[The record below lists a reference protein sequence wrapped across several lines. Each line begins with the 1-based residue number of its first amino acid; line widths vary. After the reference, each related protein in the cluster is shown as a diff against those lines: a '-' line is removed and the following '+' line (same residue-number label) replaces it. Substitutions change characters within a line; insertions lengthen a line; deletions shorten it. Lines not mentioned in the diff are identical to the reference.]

1 MSANPAPPKPDS
13 SLNTLLV
20 AEFEYIAQATLQSS
34 EDRAR
39 VSNYYL
45 VTTGAA
51 VAAILGAKFD
61 VGMNGTGNFA
71 IGVGFFVLAL
81 LGVFTLL
88 ALIRLR
94 AGWMDGAKAMD
105 KIKEYYAEIYPDA
118 QLFEKS
124 FDWQR
129 ASLPPPGKLNSV
141 AFWTAAAAILVDSAM
156 MTMAVAYVG
165 VGITNAAIDP
175 TLFLIGLASAAAF
188 AVMQLYMYWHY
199 LPRTKSGKGQGD
211 VKDASGRGEE
221 FTTAKTLA

>member
-1 MSANPAPPKPDS
+1 MSANPAPPPPAP
-13 SLNTLLV
+13 SLNALII

-39 VSNYYL
+39 VSSYYL

-61 VGMNGTGNFA
+61 VGMNGTVNFA

-165 VGITNAAIDP
+165 VGITNTAIDP
-175 TLFLIGLASAAAF
+175 TLFLISVVVAALF
-188 AVMQLYMYWHY
+188 AGAQIYLYWRL
-199 LPRTKSGKGQGD
+199 LPRTKKNGQD
-211 VKDASGRGEE
+211 KDASGREGQ
-221 FTTAKTLA
+221 FTTAKPLA

>member
-1 MSANPAPPKPDS
+1 MSANPAPPPPAP
-13 SLNTLLV
+13 SLNALLI

-61 VGMNGTGNFA
+61 ASMTRAVYVA
-71 IGVGFFVLAL
+71 IGVGFGVLAL

-88 ALIRLR
+88 TLIRLR
-94 AGWMDGAKAMD
+94 AGWMNGAEAMD

-118 QLFEKS
+118 QLFEKA

-129 ASLPPPGKLNSV
+129 ASLPPPGRLNSV
-141 AFWTAAAAILVDSAM
+141 AFWTAATAILVDSAM
-156 MTMAVAYVG
+156 MTMAVAYTG
-165 VGITNAAIDP
+165 VGITNTAIDP
-175 TLFLIGLASAAAF
+175 PLFLIGLAFAAAF
-188 AVMQLYMYWHY
+188 AVIQLCLYWHY
-199 LPRTKSGKGQGD
+199 LPRTKNGD
-211 VKDASGRGEE
+211 GRVKDASGCEGE